1 MKLCEKI
8 VELRKVNNMSQEALA
23 NELNVSRQ
31 AVSRW
36 EVGTALPDANNILQI
51 SKLFNVTADYL
62 LNDDFTSD
70 DDLPKVNEVKN
81 RNFGQVMVCLV
92 TIEIM
97 VLIIQFMTT
106 FILYNDVFTFLSFI
120 PFVAAIGGFEYA
132 FRKGNL
138 TDEIMVFRKNFYK
151 ISAWLG
157 LFFPIRFVIRMAANL
172 YPRPYNILILKCII
186 LVVYIA
192 VAFCTSLTIE
202 QKYIVWKNNKT
213 N

>member
-8 VELRKVNNMSQEALA
+8 VELRKVNNMSQETLA

-36 EVGTALPDANNILQI
+36 EVGTALPDANNILQL

-70 DDLPKVNEVKN
+70 EDLPKVNEVKN
-81 RNFGQVMVCLV
+81 RNFGQIMVCLITLEV
-92 TIEIM
+92 MI
-97 VLIIQFMTT
+97 LIIQFMTT
-106 FILYNDVFTFLSFI
+106 IILQNVVFAFLSFI
-120 PFVAAIGGFEYA
+120 PFVAATGGFEYA
-132 FRKGNL
+132 FRKGNV
-138 TDEIMVFRKNFYK
+138 TNEIMVFRKNFYK

-157 LFFPIRFVIRMAANL
+157 FYFPIRFVLKMAATL
-172 YPRPYNILILKCII
+172 YPRPYHSLTLECII
-186 LVVYIA
+186 LAIYIA

-202 QKYIVWKNNKT
+202 QKYIAWKNNL
-213 N
+213 